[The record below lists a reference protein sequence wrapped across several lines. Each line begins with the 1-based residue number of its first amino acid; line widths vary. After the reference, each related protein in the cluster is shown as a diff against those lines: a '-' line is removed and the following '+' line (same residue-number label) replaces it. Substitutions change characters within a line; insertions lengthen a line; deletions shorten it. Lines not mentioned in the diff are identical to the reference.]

1 MKSIY
6 FLLAVAITFTP
17 MLTLASGDTTV
28 SIAVTNPNVNLINS
42 KPDVIAKMIRLE
54 LNKLNKFYVMDEF
67 DMSDVVNSNEKFK
80 TNCFGMSCLTE
91 LGKALKVNY
100 IVGGSYDLLEQ
111 KIAISLK
118 IIDVESGQVYKSAI
132 REFDN
137 QQGELQRMSEVMLRE
152 MFGLPVEKELIDRL
166 TYKNEPITSNN
177 VGTISNNGPRVG
189 VACMVG
195 SMYEFAT
202 RKSVY
207 GGMDIFPVVSMI
219 GYQEEIQYVGTEKFS
234 ALLEGIINISGLE
247 QGKFIPSIS
256 ILNGFRFGK
265 RGWEFAFGPAFGIKR
280 SSFGFVDVDNKFGND
295 QRYFSESD
303 WNQYAYE
310 EYADQSLYPQYFDQ
324 FGYFKTP
331 TPAEVSNNP
340 DYNFDKR
347 HGDMNGSV
355 GLNTMFVIAF
365 GRTFRAGSLNLP
377 VNVFYSSQR
386 NGGMVGINV
395 GFNVTTNKTNI
406 NN

>member
-1 MKSIY
+1 MKAI
-6 FLLAVAITFTP
+6 FFILATVFSLAPCFTF
-17 MLTLASGDTTV
+17 ASGDSTV

-80 TNCFGMSCLTE
+80 TNCFGMSCLNE
-91 LGKALKVNY
+91 LGKALKVKY
-100 IVGGSYDLLEQ
+100 IVGGSYDLLGQ

-118 IIDVESGQVYKSAI
+118 IIDVESGQVYKNGI

-137 QQGELQRMSEVMLRE
+137 QQAELQRMTEVMLRE
-152 MFGLPVEKELIDRL
+152 MFGLPVDKELIDRL

-177 VGTISNNGPRVG
+177 VGTIANNGPRVG
-189 VACMVG
+189 LACMVG

-202 RKSVY
+202 RKSIY

-280 SSFGFVDVDNKFGND
+280 SSFGFFDTHNKFSTD
-295 QRYFSESD
+295 QRFFSESD
-303 WNQYAYE
+303 WNNYAYE
-310 EYADQSLYPQYFDQ
+310 EYYTDPTFSQG
-324 FGYFKTP
+324 GYFQTP
-331 TPAEVSNNP
+331 DPSYFHP
-340 DYNFDKR
+340 DYNLDNKY
-347 HGDMNGSV
+347 GDMNGSI
-355 GLNTMFVIAF
+355 GINTMFVLAF

-395 GFNVTTNKTNI
+395 GFNVTTSKTNI

>member
-1 MKSIY
+1 MKAIY
-6 FLLAVAITFTP
+6 LILTTFITLSTFDTF
-17 MLTLASGDTTV
+17 ASGDSTV

-42 KPDVIAKMIRLE
+42 KPEVIAKMLRLE

-80 TNCFGMSCLTE
+80 TNCFGMSCLAE

-100 IVGGSYDLLEQ
+100 IVGGSYDLLGQ

-118 IIDVESGQVYKSAI
+118 IIDVQSGQVYKSGI

-137 QQGELQRMSEVMLRE
+137 QQAELQRMSEIMLRE
-152 MFGLPVEKELIDRL
+152 MFGLPVEKELIDKL
-166 TYKNEPITSNN
+166 TYKNAPITSSNI
-177 VGTISNNGPRVG
+177 GTISNNGPRVG

-202 RKSVY
+202 RKSTY
-207 GGMDIFPVVSMI
+207 GGMDIFPLVSMI
-219 GYQEEIQYVGTEKFS
+219 GYQEEIQYVGTDKFS

-280 SSFGFVDVDNKFGND
+280 SSFGFVDTENKFSTD
-295 QRYFSESD
+295 QRFFSESS
-303 WNQYAYE
+303 WNAYAYDN
-310 EYADQSLYPQYFDQ
+310 YGNDPAFNQN
-324 FGYFKTP
+324 GYFQTP
-331 TPAEVSNNP
+331 DPSYFHP
-340 DYNFDKR
+340 DYNLNRKY
-347 HGDMNGSV
+347 GDMDGDV
-355 GLNTMFVIAF
+355 GINTMFVVAF

-377 VNVFYSSQR
+377 VNLFYSSQR
-386 NGGMVGINV
+386 YGGMLGINV
-395 GFNVTTNKTNI
+395 GFNVTTSKTTV

>member
-6 FLLAVAITFTP
+6 LLMALAITFSP
-17 MLTLASGDTTV
+17 MLTLGSSDSIV

-42 KPDVIAKMIRLE
+42 KPEVIAKMIRLE

-91 LGKALKVNY
+91 LGKALKVKY
-100 IVGGSYDLLEQ
+100 IVGGSYDLLGQ

-137 QQGELQRMSEVMLRE
+137 QQGEIQRMSEVMLRE
-152 MFGLPVEKELIDRL
+152 MYGLPVDKELIDRL

-177 VGTISNNGPRVG
+177 VGTIANNGPRVG

-202 RKSVY
+202 RKSTY
-207 GGMDIFPVVSMI
+207 GGMDIFPLVSMI

-280 SSFGFVDVDNKFGND
+280 SSFGFIDEHNVFSTD
-295 QRYFSESD
+295 QRFFSQND
-303 WNQYAYE
+303 WNNYAYE
-310 EYADQSLYPQYFDQ
+310 EYYLDPAFNQN
-324 FGYFKTP
+324 GYFQTP
-331 TPAEVSNNP
+331 DPSYFHP
-340 DYNFDKR
+340 DYNLEKKY
-347 HGDMNGSV
+347 GDMNGNV
-355 GLNTMFVIAF
+355 GINTMFVVAF

-386 NGGMVGINV
+386 YGGMVGINV